1 MPTLFQFKSFITY
14 WLDAVNQHSL
24 HSPFFFDFYSRILKG
39 NSVVEKT
46 EAIENIRAAFR
57 KEKTTLTLQDFGA
70 GSIHSKDASR
80 TIAQIAASSLS
91 QQKFSKLFVRIIQYF
106 NCKHVVEL
114 GTSLGINTLYLA
126 SVPGVHVTTFEGD
139 PHLVKHAEVLF
150 ESQAAK
156 ITVIP
161 GNIDK
166 TLSDYLQRSP
176 KVDLAFVDANH
187 RYEPT
192 LLYANELIKRMH
204 DGSILILDDI
214 HHSPEMQRAW
224 DEIRQ
229 HQLVYASIDLFRCGI
244 LIFNP
249 SLNKQHVVLQF

>member
-1 MPTLFQFKSFITY
+1 MPTFFQCKSFIRH

-24 HSPFFFDFYSRILKG
+24 HSPFFFDFYTKILKG
-39 NSVVEKT
+39 NSTPEQGEV
-46 EAIENIRAAFR
+46 IENIRAEFL
-57 KEKTTLTLQDFGA
+57 KEKTILTLQDFGA
-70 GSIHSKDASR
+70 RSIHSKNSSR

-91 QQKFSKLFVRIIQYF
+91 QQKFSRLFVRIIQHF

-126 SVPGVHVTTFEGD
+126 TAPGVNVTTFEGD
-139 PHLVKHAEVLF
+139 PHLVKRAEVLF
-150 ESQAAK
+150 ESQSAK
-156 ITVIP
+156 IIVIP

-166 TLSDYLQRSP
+166 TLSAYLQQSH
-176 KVDLAFVDANH
+176 KVDLAFIDANH
-187 RYEPT
+187 RYAPT
-192 LLYANELIKRMH
+192 MLYANELIKRMH
-204 DGSILILDDI
+204 DQSLLILDDI

-229 HQLVYASIDLFRCGI
+229 HKLVYASIDLFRCGI